1 MKLTE
6 AELVLYLQAI
16 RIRHGLTNV
25 AFEEIITFI
34 ALLTDSFSG
43 PLGSRYMFDRYVSK
57 FAPGE
62 KMQQYF
68 FCCSCYSYY
77 EESSVPKTCNCG
89 VEIKTGDNHFIYQSL
104 KTSIRSVLQST
115 DNCCE
120 ILNYNSSPPKINLAD
135 VTNGK
140 RYQEIEALHRQR
152 HGIQHENVIEFLTVC
167 VNIDGVQVFQSSAK
181 SLYPAMITFNE
192 MDPRIRGH
200 NVIIPLLFTSTKS
213 VKFHQLIMKI
223 LVEELREIEL
233 SGIEWFLNGVLQKT
247 FIYTITLCLDA
258 PIKSTVLGISGH
270 SAKDACPLANCRGI
284 WMPKG
289 KGGAVSWPDAKCGTP
304 RSCADGDPNSIFS
317 EIPALHDVL
326 YKATSIDSLHG
337 IYIGCT
343 KYLVEI
349 MFFSSKLIEK
359 KVRDQRLKVAD
370 EVLRGVKVPYFLERF
385 RLLSECT
392 HWKAHEWRNF
402 LNFFSV
408 PILCNLV
415 SENLLEAAVADH
427 WFNFVLGTSLL
438 NKDEITTDDLS
449 LASEALLLFVQSMD
463 KIFGG
468 ECCTYNIHML
478 LHLSDSVQ
486 YLGPLWSTSMFKFE
500 GYNRTVLKSFN
511 GTTSVGK
518 QIATR
523 LSQRRSLK
531 FLHEQVEECFPFSPA
546 LDHSLFRRFSSG
558 IKLGHACQILPTHV
572 TVLQQFCSNLDD
584 LSSHSNVAINAQRFN
599 TNEHPASKKKDNC
612 YMYSISSNNFGR
624 IEGLYYSSSRT
635 EVYVVYQTIISDALN
650 RLPHA
655 LFNCHF
661 SGRLLCDK
669 AARCK
674 PALLVSYNNGGSSFS
689 VAHMPNSF
697 ESS

>member
-16 RIRHGLTNV
+16 RIRHGITNV

-43 PLGSRYMFDRYVSK
+43 PLGSRYMFDQYVSK

-68 FCCSCYSYY
+68 FCHSCYRYY
-77 EESSVPKTCNCG
+77 EESSAPKTCTCG
-89 VEIKTGDNHFIYQSL
+89 DELKKGDNHFIYQSL
-104 KTSIRSVLQST
+104 KTSIRSVLQTSE
-115 DNCCE
+115 NCYE
-120 ILNYNSSPPKINLAD
+120 ILKYNSSPPKINLAD

-140 RYQEIEALHRQR
+140 RYKDIETLHQQR
-152 HGIQHENVIEFLTVC
+152 HGVKQENVIDFMTVC
-167 VNIDGVQVFQSSAK
+167 VNIDGVQVFQSSSK
-181 SLYPAMITFNE
+181 SLYPAMVTFNE
-192 MDPRIRGH
+192 MDPKIRGH
-200 NVIIPLLFTSTKS
+200 NVIIPLLFTSTKL

-233 SGIEWFLNGVLQKT
+233 CGIEWFLNGVAQRT
-247 FIYTITLCLDA
+247 YIYVITLCLDA
-258 PIKSTVLGISGH
+258 PIKSTILGISGH
-270 SAKDACPLANCRGI
+270 SAKDACPIANCRGI

-289 KGGAVSWPDAKCGTP
+289 KGGAVSWPDAKCGAP
-304 RSCADGDPNSIFS
+304 RSCKDGDPNSIFS
-317 EIPALHDVL
+317 DIPALQGVL

-343 KYLVEI
+343 KYLVEL
-349 MFFSSKLIEK
+349 MFFSTKLVEK

-370 EVLRGVKVPYFLERF
+370 EVLRGVKVPYFIERF

-415 SENLLEAAVADH
+415 SEELLEAAVADH

-438 NKDEITTDDLS
+438 NKDEITTDDIS

-463 KIFGG
+463 RIFGG
-468 ECCTYNIHML
+468 DCCTYNIHLL

-511 GTTSVGK
+511 GTSTVGK
-518 QIATR
+518 QIAKR

-531 FLHEQVEECFPFSPA
+531 VLHEQVEECLPFSPA
-546 LDHSLFRRFSSG
+546 LDHLLFRRHSGG
-558 IKLGHACQILPTHV
+558 IKPGHNQEIVSSHV
-572 TVLQQFCSNLDD
+572 TVLQQFCSNLND

-599 TNEHPASKKKDNC
+599 TYEHLNSKRKLTAIYTVSVLTVLVALMDFT
-612 YMYSISSNNFGR
+612 I
-624 IEGLYYSSSRT
+624 
-635 EVYVVYQTIISDALN
+635 VYQGMKSI
-650 RLPHA
+650 
-655 LFNCHF
+655 LFT
-661 SGRLLCDK
+661 
-669 AARCK
+669 K
-674 PALLVSYNNGGSSFS
+674 PLYL
-689 VAHMPNSF
+689 ML
-697 ESS
+697 